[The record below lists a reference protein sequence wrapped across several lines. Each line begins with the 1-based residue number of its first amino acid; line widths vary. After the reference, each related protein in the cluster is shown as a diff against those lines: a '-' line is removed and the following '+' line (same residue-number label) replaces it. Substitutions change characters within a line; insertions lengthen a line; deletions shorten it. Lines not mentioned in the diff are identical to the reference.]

1 MPVDECK
8 SLQIGCLRDR
18 TLYSLSLDMKIMEL
32 TEGFL
37 RNFILNNH
45 VCMVLYELRCNL
57 WVCFRCFIC
66 NNEVQ
71 EDESA
76 VQKRDSKT
84 LLARFNEQIHPL
96 YELLQECEDVKL
108 APELLEPE
116 PVDIKK
122 ARLVI

>member
-1 MPVDECK
+1 MCK
-8 SLQIGCLRDR
+8 
-18 TLYSLSLDMKIMEL
+18 
-32 TEGFL
+32 
-37 RNFILNNH
+37 
-45 VCMVLYELRCNL
+45 VLYELQCNL